1 MELCQVLLLVPGSA
15 QNEGFSGSVVF
26 FFVVQSAKKEILYS
40 LCPNKQADQKKI
52 HHIYSLLN

>member
-1 MELCQVLLLVPGSA
+1 MEVCQVLLLVPDSA

-26 FFVVQSAKKEILYS
+26 FFVVQSAKKEIPYS
-40 LCPNKQADQKKI
+40 LCPKKQANQKRI